1 MNLRDRCL
9 KVVVPISSVNAKVLI
24 VGDQAVG
31 KTSTIRRFVDDSFKD
46 NYLPTLGF
54 EISVKTLQIQDR
66 MVVFS
71 IWDIAGQQCFDPMR
85 LQYYAGSQGF
95 LMVFNLAV
103 RGTLRNLDNWIVD
116 IQNTCP
122 NAPIVIIG
130 NKSDLPDR
138 AVTDD
143 DINSKV
149 TTYGAVGAILTSAK
163 TGEGVVEAF
172 MLLGE
177 SILSKEDSMQ

>member
-1 MNLRDRCL
+1 MKLRIQFAT
-9 KVVVPISSVNAKVLI
+9 VIEAMSAVNAKVVV

-54 EISVKTLQIQDR
+54 EISVKTLPIQGQI
-66 MVVFS
+66 MVFS

-85 LQYYAGSQGF
+85 LQYYAGGHGF
-95 LMVFNLAV
+95 LMMFNLAV
-103 RGTLRNLDNWIVD
+103 RGTLKNLDNWIVD
-116 IQNTCP
+116 IQQTCP
-122 NAPIVIIG
+122 GAPIVIVG

-138 AVTDD
+138 TVTDED
-143 DINSKV
+143 LEAKV
-149 TTYGAVGAILTSAK
+149 AEFGAVGSILTSAK

-172 MLLGE
+172 ALLGA
-177 SILSKEDSMQ
+177 SILSKVDMGQ